1 MRISRARDEL
11 SGASHAD
18 LADSWMRGRESLIR
32 LLQEVVKTSLKSSRV
47 IVTVRSYVESPF
59 EAPQQY
65 SSVQSL
71 RWQIT
76 IGLNSLLRQTDML
89 HRSACR
95 FEGEKRSR
103 TRLAAS
109 RSKQGGQVCATAS
122 GVFYGPSR
130 RIVCQAWRRTGAA
143 RPIGCSNG

>member
-1 MRISRARDEL
+1 MRISRARDES

-47 IVTVRSYVESPF
+47 IVRSYVESPF